1 MYRFSSLTAMGG
13 TRLVPALCLMA
24 ALSLP
29 FSTQAAAEDQVVIAD
44 EVNLIADGDGEVVAI
59 GGEVKVSGHAND
71 EVVAIGGDVEI
82 DVQSEEEAVAIGGRV
97 EIRGTFAGEIVGIG
111 GTVDYHGANTEELVL
126 MGGEITVH
134 EEAISGGPARVFGGE
149 VELAGRF
156 ADESAFGGGIV
167 EASGQFTDNI
177 KISAEE
183 VTISGSF
190 YGDVSIEGEIIEF
203 AEGAVLTGNIHVRSP
218 NKPTFH
224 ESASFPASSYTY
236 EYIEE
241 YDPKIGD
248 VAISDIIRV
257 LMGVFY
263 VLAVIMCITVIAA
276 LIVATAPARLSRQAS
291 AAFRHAPGKSFL
303 VGLAVG
309 LITWVVGLLFLV
321 ILIGPILPIF
331 VGFLGYFVA
340 AFTIAAMMMRKVGQP
355 LSGGLRLGYTLL
367 GVVMLTVVNLIP
379 ILGTLVVFVLS
390 IIGTGAF
397 LLALFKAAP
406 EVDMEGDDQRHLAA
420 FDDDEIRGEHRGD
433 YVHDF
438 DDEESP
444 GDFDDDEDNP
454 RRD

>member
-1 MYRFSSLTAMGG
+1 MHRFSSLIATRGA
-13 TRLVPALCLMA
+13 RLVAAVCLMA
-24 ALSLP
+24 PLSLP
-29 FSTQAAAEDQVVIAD
+29 LSTHAAAEDQVVIAE
-44 EVNLIADGDGEVVAI
+44 EVNLIADGEGEVVAI
-59 GGEVKVSGHAND
+59 GGEVKVSGHATD
-71 EVVAIGGDVEI
+71 EVVAIGGEVAI
-82 DVQSEEEAVAIGGRV
+82 DVQSEEETVAIGGVV

-111 GTVDYHGANTEELVL
+111 GTVDYYGANTEELVL

-149 VELAGRF
+149 VLLAGRF
-156 ADESAFGGGIV
+156 AGESNFGGGTV
-167 EASGQFTDNI
+167 EASGQFTDTI
-177 KISAEE
+177 KISAVD

-190 YGDVSIEGEIIEF
+190 YGDVSIEGEFIEF
-203 AEGAVLTGNIHVRSP
+203 AEGAVITGNIHVRSP

-224 ESASFPASSYTY
+224 ESLSLPAGSYTY

-248 VAISDIIRV
+248 IAISDIVKV

-263 VLAVIMCITVIAA
+263 VFAIIMCVTVIAA

-303 VGLAVG
+303 VGLAAG
-309 LITWVVGLLFLV
+309 LITWTVGLLFLV

-340 AFTIAAMMMRKVGQP
+340 AFTISAMMMRKVGQP
-355 LSGGLRLGYTLL
+355 LRGGLRLAYTLL
-367 GVVMLTVVNLIP
+367 GVVMLSVVSLIP

-397 LLALFKAAP
+397 MLALFKAAP
-406 EVDMEGDDQRHLAA
+406 EVDMEGDDRRHLAA
-420 FDDDEIRGEHRGD
+420 FDDEEIRGEPRGD

-438 DDEESP
+438 DDEE
-444 GDFDDDEDNP
+444 DP
-454 RRD
+454 RKD